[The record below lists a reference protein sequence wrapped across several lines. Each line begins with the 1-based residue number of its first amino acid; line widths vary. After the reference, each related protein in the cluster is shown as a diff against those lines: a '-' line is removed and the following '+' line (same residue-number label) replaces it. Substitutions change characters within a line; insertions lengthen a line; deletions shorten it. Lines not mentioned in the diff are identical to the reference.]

1 MRTSTRIGPRLGRLA
16 GAAAILFVPLAVL
29 FAALIA
35 QAGEAAGTAPAGAVD
50 LAAGAQAVARW
61 AVAAGFL
68 MAGAV
73 VGGTLLR
80 RR

>member
-1 MRTSTRIGPRLGRLA
+1 MRTSSHITPRIGRLA
-16 GAAAILFVPLAVL
+16 GAAAIVFVPLAVL
-29 FAALIA
+29 LAVLLA
-35 QAGEAAGTAPAGAVD
+35 QAGDVAGAAQAGGVD

-68 MAGAV
+68 LAGAV

>member
-1 MRTSTRIGPRLGRLA
+1 MRTSSRIGPRLGRLA
-16 GAAAILFVPLAVL
+16 GGAAILFVPLAVL
-29 FAALIA
+29 LAVLIG
-35 QAGEAAGTAPAGAVD
+35 QAGDAAGTAQTGTVD

-68 MAGAV
+68 TAGAV

>member
-1 MRTSTRIGPRLGRLA
+1 VRTSTRISPRLGRLA

-29 FAALIA
+29 LVVMVT
-35 QAGEAAGTAPAGAVD
+35 QAGEAGGAAQAGTAGLAVD
-50 LAAGAQAVARW
+50 AQSAARW
-61 AVAAGFL
+61 AVAAGL
-68 MAGAV
+68 VMAGAV